1 MKKIAITAICIL
13 CTAVTVTFL
22 YAQTQTNSSRVLIVY
37 FSQQSSGLND
47 ATTSASRIAVDGN
60 HIGHVQHIASIIQ
73 RTTGGDLFEI
83 QTVQTYPFEHRQ
95 LLDFARQEQRENARP
110 RLSARI
116 PNIQNYDTIFLGY
129 PNWWADMPMPV
140 YTFLE
145 EYSLSGKTVVPFCLN
160 GGSGISGTVDRIIR
174 LQPQANIVRD
184 ALVFNRNN
192 LARAESDVTAWLRR
206 IGMGR

>member
-1 MKKIAITAICIL
+1 MKKIIITAICIL
-13 CTAVTVTFL
+13 CAVMATFL
-22 YAQTQTNSSRVLIVY
+22 YAQTQTDPNKILIVY

-47 ATTSASRIAVDGN
+47 ATTSASRVAVSGN
-60 HIGHVQHIASIIQ
+60 YIGHVQHIANIIQ
-73 RTTGGDLFEI
+73 RATGGTLFEI
-83 QTVQTYPFEHRQ
+83 QTIQAYPFEHRP
-95 LLDFARQEQRENARP
+95 LLEAARQEQRENARP

-145 EYSLSGKTVVPFCLN
+145 EYNLAGKTIIPFCLN
-160 GGSGISGTVDRIIR
+160 GGSGLSGTVDSIIR
-174 LQPQANIVRD
+174 LEPQANVVRD

-206 IGMGR
+206 IGMVR